1 MIFPCLPRVFQTSNV
16 DIEGIDVRQLLK
28 EKVKL
33 EGQLEMLEV
42 ETRQAI
48 RDRAELQ
55 TQVLQPYS
63 YVSLRLRVQ
72 NAVPGQPCVGK
83 LGISLVLPN
92 FLHCNFRL
100 WFKTP

>member
-1 MIFPCLPRVFQTSNV
+1 MQMDFKWAYCCAFFQKQTSNV

-33 EGQLEMLEV
+33 EGQLEMLDV

-55 TQVLQPYS
+55 TQVLRPCS
-63 YVSLRLRVQ
+63 YLS
-72 NAVPGQPCVGK
+72 
-83 LGISLVLPN
+83 
-92 FLHCNFRL
+92 
-100 WFKTP
+100 T

>member
-1 MIFPCLPRVFQTSNV
+1 MFPCLSRLFQTQTSNV

-63 YVSLRLRVQ
+63 YQFV
-72 NAVPGQPCVGK
+72 
-83 LGISLVLPN
+83 
-92 FLHCNFRL
+92 
-100 WFKTP
+100 

>member
-1 MIFPCLPRVFQTSNV
+1 MFPCFSRLFQTQTSNV

-63 YVSLRLRVQ
+63 YQFV
-72 NAVPGQPCVGK
+72 
-83 LGISLVLPN
+83 
-92 FLHCNFRL
+92 
-100 WFKTP
+100 

>member
-1 MIFPCLPRVFQTSNV
+1 MIFPCLSRLFQTQTSNV

-63 YVSLRLRVQ
+63 YQFV
-72 NAVPGQPCVGK
+72 
-83 LGISLVLPN
+83 
-92 FLHCNFRL
+92 
-100 WFKTP
+100 

>member
-1 MIFPCLPRVFQTSNV
+1 MSHCLSRLFQTQTSNV
-16 DIEGIDVRQLLK
+16 DIEGIDVRQLMK

-63 YVSLRLRVQ
+63 Y
-72 NAVPGQPCVGK
+72 QPV
-83 LGISLVLPN
+83 
-92 FLHCNFRL
+92 
-100 WFKTP
+100 

>member
-1 MIFPCLPRVFQTSNV
+1 MIFPCLSRLFQTQTSNIDV
-16 DIEGIDVRQLLK
+16 EGIDVRQLLK

-55 TQVLQPYS
+55 TQVLRPHS
-63 YVSLRLRVQ
+63 YQFV
-72 NAVPGQPCVGK
+72 
-83 LGISLVLPN
+83 
-92 FLHCNFRL
+92 
-100 WFKTP
+100 

>member
-1 MIFPCLPRVFQTSNV
+1 M

-33 EGQLEMLEV
+33 EGQLEMLDV

-55 TQVLQPYS
+55 TQVL
-63 YVSLRLRVQ
+63 
-72 NAVPGQPCVGK
+72 K
-83 LGISLVLPN
+83 L
-92 FLHCNFRL
+92 C
-100 WFKTP
+100 

>member
-1 MIFPCLPRVFQTSNV
+1 MIFPCLSRLFQTQTSNV

-63 YVSLRLRVQ
+63 YQSV
-72 NAVPGQPCVGK
+72 
-83 LGISLVLPN
+83 
-92 FLHCNFRL
+92 
-100 WFKTP
+100 

>member
-1 MIFPCLPRVFQTSNV
+1 MIFPCLSRLFQTQTSNV

-33 EGQLEMLEV
+33 EGQLEILEV

-63 YVSLRLRVQ
+63 YQFV
-72 NAVPGQPCVGK
+72 
-83 LGISLVLPN
+83 
-92 FLHCNFRL
+92 
-100 WFKTP
+100 

>member
-1 MIFPCLPRVFQTSNV
+1 MIFPCLSRLFQTQTSNI

-63 YVSLRLRVQ
+63 YQFV
-72 NAVPGQPCVGK
+72 
-83 LGISLVLPN
+83 
-92 FLHCNFRL
+92 
-100 WFKTP
+100 

>member
-1 MIFPCLPRVFQTSNV
+1 MFPCLSRLFQTQTSNV

-42 ETRQAI
+42 ETRQSI

-63 YVSLRLRVQ
+63 YQFV
-72 NAVPGQPCVGK
+72 
-83 LGISLVLPN
+83 
-92 FLHCNFRL
+92 
-100 WFKTP
+100 

>member
-1 MIFPCLPRVFQTSNV
+1 MFHCFSRLFQTQTSNV

-63 YVSLRLRVQ
+63 YQFV
-72 NAVPGQPCVGK
+72 
-83 LGISLVLPN
+83 
-92 FLHCNFRL
+92 
-100 WFKTP
+100 